1 MKNPGK
7 VAVLLGGTSAE
18 REISLQSGAG
28 VLAALRS
35 RGVDAHPFD
44 PAQEALESLRR
55 YDRVFIALH
64 GKHGEDGAIQ
74 GALELMGIPYTGS
87 GVLASAVGMDKFR
100 TKLLWQAANLPVPDY
115 ALLDDSTDFAAAEA
129 RLGLPLF
136 VKPVREGSSVG
147 ISLVEKTG
155 ELQAAYQA
163 ARRHDA
169 LVMAEAGIM
178 GGEYTVALLGDTVL
192 PMVKIEPAAAFY
204 DYDAKYLR
212 DDTRYLCPC
221 GLLPEKEKEIQEG
234 AKKAF
239 RILGGAGWGRIDVL
253 MDAAGAH
260 YFLEVNTS
268 PGMTSHSL
276 VPMAAKAAGISYEEL
291 VLKVLYQESSETD

>member
-1 MKNPGK
+1 
-7 VAVLLGGTSAE
+7 LLGGTSAE
-18 REISLQSGAG
+18 REVSLQSGAG

-35 RGVDAHPFD
+35 RGVEAYPFD
-44 PAQEALESLRR
+44 PAKEALENLRR
-55 YDRVFIALH
+55 YDRAFIALH
-64 GKHGEDGAIQ
+64 GKHGEDGTIQ
-74 GALELMGIPYTGS
+74 GALELMGIPYTGP
-87 GVLASAVGMDKFR
+87 GVMASAVGMDKFR
-100 TKLLWQAANLPVPDY
+100 TKLIWQAANLPVPDY
-115 ALLDDSTDFAAAEA
+115 ALLDDDADLAAVEA

-147 ISLVEKTG
+147 ISLVEKAG
-155 ELQAAYQA
+155 ELRAAYQTA
-163 ARRHDA
+163 KRHDA

-178 GGEYTVALLGDTVL
+178 GGEYTVTLLGKRAL
-192 PMVKIEPAAAFY
+192 PIVKIEPAAPFY

-221 GLLPEKEKEIQEG
+221 GLPPEKEKEIQEG
-234 AKKAF
+234 ARKAF
-239 RILGGAGWGRIDVL
+239 RILGGKGWGRIDVL

-276 VPMAAKAAGISYEEL
+276 APMAAKAAGISYEEL
-291 VLKVLYQESSETD
+291 VLKVLCQESNETD